1 MSVTGCGHKTTPP
14 QFCSAGD
21 SGPVVGQVANITI
34 SQSLATIGESLNYG
48 QIGQTL
54 SASATDCKGSA
65 VSVTSFTY
73 ASSDLSIADINPS
86 TGQVCAGTWNRFTG
100 GGVPDFTF
108 CTPPANPSST
118 KFVAYVT
125 ATAQGASSNQVPIYV
140 HPVVTSVELAVPQT
154 TCSATDPTSNCCPA
168 NATTAGVPGYDL
180 VSCIS
185 QNKSAQLAA
194 KVYAGGGSGSLG
206 TNITCQVGHISFTPQ
221 GATNIVTIDQST
233 GIATANQ
240 PGSATITA
248 TIANNG
254 SGNTA
259 GFFATCPPASIA
271 LTAPGNPGASISVP
285 INNLQPLTAE
295 VRDTNGNPITGLS
308 LEFNTTSPRILP
320 TGSSS
325 ATPAFAGTATVT
337 AVCQPSS
344 CNPSPFSEIGFD
356 GNGQPLTSNGITIT
370 ATGTSSSVIYAGSTS
385 SQYIYP
391 LDFTTNQPPS
401 LVKLPYVPNSMVIS
415 QDGSAIYL
423 GSDFGLMTYTTANNG
438 VSAANVLIPGKVLAI
453 SPDNGTLV
461 VTDRVRQT
469 VSLVS
474 NSGAITSTYGG
485 VATAAQFSPDS
496 QTVYITTGSAS
507 QLLVHSAY
515 LGWQSITTSEAYNDV
530 AVVVP
535 HIGAY
540 FAGPKGIEGRSYCA
554 STQLASTGTP
564 PTTIN
569 TFYPLADANAVVND
583 HITATTDGA
592 HILGATATAP
602 ATLNDTLFTP
612 PTQTITTTS
621 GTTVKTIA
629 PCPLPTQTQIAPGYF
644 GSTSTPHPLTGIN
657 ANAING
663 VVAASNSSVAFV
675 TYNGTSGL
683 LPLYV
688 PRTGALSFV
697 TLSGGAATAPVSGAF
712 STDNQ
717 TFYTGTSGDNK
728 IHLITVQ
735 GTSATDSST
744 LSPNLPDVNGNIVA
758 PNLLVQRP
766 KKTTS

>member
-1 MSVTGCGHKTTPP
+1 MSVTGCGHKTAAP

-21 SGPVVGQVANITI
+21 SGPQVGQVATITI

-48 QIGQTL
+48 QIGQSL
-54 SASATDCKGSA
+54 SASASDCKGSA
-65 VSVTSFTY
+65 VSVSSFTY
-73 ASSDLSIADINPS
+73 ASSDLSIADINPA

-108 CTPPANPSST
+108 CTPPATPSST

-125 ATAQGASSNQVPIYV
+125 ATAAGATSNQVPVYV

-180 VSCIS
+180 VSCVS

-194 KVYAGGGSGSLG
+194 KVFAGGGSGSLG

-259 GFFATCPPASIA
+259 GFFSACPPASIA
-271 LTAPGNPGASISVP
+271 LTAPGNPGANISVP
-285 INNLQPLTAE
+285 INNLQPFSAE
-295 VRDTNGNPITGLS
+295 VKDTNGNVITGLS

-325 ATPAFAGTATVT
+325 ATPSFPGTATVT
-337 AVCQPSS
+337 AVCQPPS

-356 GNGQPLTSNGITIT
+356 GNGQPLTSNGITVT

-391 LDFTTNQPPS
+391 LDFTTGQPPS
-401 LVKLPYVPNSMVIS
+401 LVKLPYPPNSMVIS
-415 QDGSAIYL
+415 EDGSAIYL
-423 GSDFGLMTYTTANNG
+423 GSSFGMMTYTTANNG
-438 VSAANVLIPGKVLAI
+438 VSAANVLVPGTVLAI
-453 SPDNGTLV
+453 SPDNSTIV
-461 VTDRVRQT
+461 VTDTIRQT

-474 NSGAITSTYGG
+474 SAGGVLATYGG
-485 VATAAQFSPDS
+485 VGTAAQFSPDS
-496 QTVYITTGSAS
+496 QTVYITTGTAN

-515 LGWQSITTSEAYNDV
+515 LGWKSITTSEAYNDV

-540 FAGPKGIEGRSYCA
+540 FAGPTHSEGRSYCA
-554 STQLASTGTP
+554 STQLGAGTP
-564 PTTIN
+564 PVTIN
-569 TFYPLADANAVVND
+569 TFYPTADVTPPAND

-592 HILGATATAP
+592 HILGAIAGSP
-602 ATLNDTLFTP
+602 AVLNDTHFTP
-612 PTQTITTTS
+612 PTQTVTTTS
-621 GTTVKTIA
+621 GTTVTTIA
-629 PCPLPTQTQIAPGYF
+629 ACPLPTQTQIGPGYF
-644 GSTSTPHPLTGIN
+644 VSSSTPHPLTGIA
-657 ANAING
+657 ANTING

-688 PRTGALSFV
+688 PSTGALSFV
-697 TLSGGAATAPVSGAF
+697 TLSGGATSAPVSGAF
-712 STDNQ
+712 STDNL

-728 IHLITVQ
+728 IHLITIK
-735 GTSATDSST
+735 GTTATDSST

-766 KKTTS
+766 KRTTS